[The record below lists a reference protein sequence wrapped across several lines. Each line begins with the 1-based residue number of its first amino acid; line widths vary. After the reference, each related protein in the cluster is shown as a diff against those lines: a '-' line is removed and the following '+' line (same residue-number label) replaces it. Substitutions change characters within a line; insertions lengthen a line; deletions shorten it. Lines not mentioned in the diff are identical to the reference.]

1 MGTPKGPRRF
11 DQLRTR
17 RFSSPPAGR
26 REFAESGG
34 FPNPRLASSP
44 AITDHHV
51 FELLESS
58 ESLPVNAADPKRA
71 SFAELLEQYHAGD
84 PDAIAELYASY
95 NEIIRH
101 AVRRRLP
108 HRLRQEF
115 DSIDFTQDVW
125 ASFCAMNCATYQFPT
140 QVAFEGYLTQIALNK
155 VIEASRRRFANR
167 DYGNTREENLVPVVG
182 QEPTPSQWAI
192 AGEQW
197 SRIAATLPA
206 PHVAIIERLR
216 EGFTRQE
223 VADMGKVTLRTVVRI
238 VQRVQRLCEGS
249 A

>member
-1 MGTPKGPRRF
+1 M
-11 DQLRTR
+11 
-17 RFSSPPAGR
+17 
-26 REFAESGG
+26 
-34 FPNPRLASSP
+34 
-44 AITDHHV
+44 
-51 FELLESS
+51 
-58 ESLPVNAADPKRA
+58 NAVDPKRA
-71 SFAELLEQYHAGD
+71 SFAELLAQYHAGD
-84 PDAIAELYASY
+84 PGAIAELYASY
-95 NEIIRH
+95 NEVIRH

-125 ASFCAMNCATYQFPT
+125 ASFCAMTEADYQFPN
-140 QVAFEGYLTQIALNK
+140 QIAFEGYLTQIALNK
-155 VIEASRRRFANR
+155 VMEAHRRRFANR
-167 DYGNTREENLVPVVG
+167 DYGKTREAENPNPVMG
-182 QEPTPSQWAI
+182 TEPTPSQWAI

-223 VADMGKVTLRTVVRI
+223 VAAMGKVTLRTVVRI